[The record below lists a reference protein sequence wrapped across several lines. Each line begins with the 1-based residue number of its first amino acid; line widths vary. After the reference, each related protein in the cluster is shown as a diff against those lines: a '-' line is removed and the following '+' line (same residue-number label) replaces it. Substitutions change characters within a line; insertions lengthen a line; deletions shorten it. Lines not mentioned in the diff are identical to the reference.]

1 MKRLFS
7 VFVSVVMVILL
18 AGCGKKEEPAS
29 INVDGRILRYIEQ
42 DLTASVDNSSVVGI
56 WGVAYSTNYYPDK
69 NSMEMYLDFSK
80 LGDLDKVE
88 FFADGSFSD
97 VSGEGT
103 WHHNKGNEFE
113 YVYSDMPDTAFKI
126 YYDQENDVLV
136 DRLNISDFVS
146 FTYYIREE

>member
-42 DLTASVDNSSVVGI
+42 DLTVSVDNSSVVGI

-113 YVYSDMPDTAFKI
+113 YVYSDMSDTTFKI

-136 DRLNISDFVS
+136 DRLNISDFVAL
-146 FTYYIREE
+146 TYYIREE